1 MDSNRGGAVAYAAKP
16 GFHPSDG
23 PSGRITQNEE
33 AIYSV
38 VVFYKGIPQT
48 ETSPSTAQ
56 RAPAYIH
63 GMGYPRQQG
72 LLRYVLLLFL
82 LFGGESEPRLPCSL
96 WNLTRLAS
104 MGWVIRGNHLTR

>member
-1 MDSNRGGAVAYAAKP
+1 MDSNHGGAVAYAAKP

-38 VVFYKGIPQT
+38 VVVFYKGIPQT

-63 GMGYPRQQG
+63 GMGR
-72 LLRYVLLLFL
+72 LN
-82 LFGGESEPRLPCSL
+82 RLPQTAGAFAL
-96 WNLTRLAS
+96 RVV
-104 MGWVIRGNHLTR
+104 VISAFRRRI